1 MYNPDYYIAQL
12 VERLFSSASKLLYG
26 LLLYFRHYLL
36 FSKTKYKIGRKGTPC
51 GQSHIQLMP
60 PLFFY
65 FHTIYLEVLECMQQ
79 VEIKQITTKISLLKL
94 FCFAHFSTYLVKLL
108 ESVQLCT
115 VQNRSLKIKVK
126 ERGHELY
133 VTLATVNGPCPD
145 FEIS

>member
-1 MYNPDYYIAQL
+1 
-12 VERLFSSASKLLYG
+12 
-26 LLLYFRHYLL
+26 
-36 FSKTKYKIGRKGTPC
+36 
-51 GQSHIQLMP
+51 MP

-94 FCFAHFSTYLVKLL
+94 FCFVHFSTYLEKLL
-108 ESVQLCT
+108 KSVQLCT

-126 ERGHELY
+126 ERELELY
-133 VTLATVNGPCPD
+133 VTLATGNGPCPD